1 MTELERSLERF
12 YVNVHDNTSA
22 AISPFFRE
30 AAAFMDGRGEGQVRD
45 KLQYLGTEG
54 VSYRVTFL
62 WFIVKY

>member
-30 AAAFMDGRGEGQVRD
+30 AAAFMDGRAEGQVRD
-45 KLQYLGTEG
+45 KLQNLGTG
-54 VSYRVTFL
+54 RGFL
-62 WFIVKY
+62 